1 MPYVRAPYLEEI
13 EPFIWHG
20 DYPIELPFLF
30 RQTSF
35 NHLLEV
41 RHPCRIKVR
50 WRGRN
55 GLIKSGIW
63 IAKPGM
69 LLIAQ
74 SRRLSAWELKEIAKP
89 PEERE
94 ISIPSRSGGLYVIT
108 IRRNSDIVSAARQ
121 YLYHISHS
129 LVGKVGRENY
139 PAGLGEYTR
148 AKVWIEDLIRA
159 LSNLSQTL
167 KPDSPKTIA
176 ANQLLFQTLT
186 ALSQTRQPTLIDAL
200 RKVERAANGKDRII
214 AIGQA
219 IGVLGM
225 FRQEKLQQMRGITNI
240 GLAIYHMARK
250 INQGANLIYFNS
262 IPNLLT
268 RLEPYAIQGKPAEPK
283 VLLAIARDIENLYPR
298 IQKVFTVEP
307 YYARARSPQV
317 KRLTQALKFAKA
329 NQPKKMYNMLA
340 RVHAKIEV
348 LVISEGAIPEAA
360 IRARNWL
367 KRYSI
372 S

>member
-1 MPYVRAPYLEEI
+1 
-13 EPFIWHG
+13 
-20 DYPIELPFLF
+20 
-30 RQTSF
+30 
-35 NHLLEV
+35 
-41 RHPCRIKVR
+41 
-50 WRGRN
+50 
-55 GLIKSGIW
+55 
-63 IAKPGM
+63 
-69 LLIAQ
+69 
-74 SRRLSAWELKEIAKP
+74 
-89 PEERE
+89 
-94 ISIPSRSGGLYVIT
+94 
-108 IRRNSDIVSAARQ
+108 
-121 YLYHISHS
+121 
-129 LVGKVGRENY
+129 
-139 PAGLGEYTR
+139 
-148 AKVWIEDLIRA
+148 
-159 LSNLSQTL
+159 
-167 KPDSPKTIA
+167 
-176 ANQLLFQTLT
+176 
-186 ALSQTRQPTLIDAL
+186 
-200 RKVERAANGKDRII
+200 
-214 AIGQA
+214 
-219 IGVLGM
+219 
-225 FRQEKLQQMRGITNI
+225 
-240 GLAIYHMARK
+240 MARK

-268 RLEPYAIQGKPAEPK
+268 RLEPYAIQGKPVEPK